1 MLIIWDSSFHLF
13 FTPSNLWDNKK
24 RRCDFIFSDIFSYYT
39 YFTILKFKME
49 VHLPGE
55 FKVIFSLFFVLFCV
69 FFVLF
74 LCFFRSFLLTRPYFI
89 RICTFLSKTVVFSS
103 IWKFL
108 VLFHIIQFYHDS
120 RVPFNCPFPYF
131 LPFLLGILF
140 RTFSVPFN

>member
-1 MLIIWDSSFHLF
+1 MEQQ
-13 FTPSNLWDNKK
+13 K
-24 RRCDFIFSDIFSYYT
+24 RRCGFIFFDIISDYT

-55 FKVIFSLFFVLFCV
+55 FQVFFRCFSDLFQVIFSL

-74 LCFFRSFLLTRPYFI
+74 LCFFRSFLFTRPYFI
-89 RICTFLSKTVVFSS
+89 RICTFLSKTVVFIS

-120 RVPFNCPFPYF
+120 RVPFNCLFPYF
-131 LPFLLGILF
+131 F
-140 RTFSVPFN
+140 RTFSVPFGYHFS

>member
-1 MLIIWDSSFHLF
+1 MLTIWDSLFLSSFI
-13 FTPSNLWDNKK
+13 PPNLWDNKK
-24 RRCDFIFSDIFSYYT
+24 EDVNSSSPIFFLIILILPYWNSKWKCIYLVNFSC
-39 YFTILKFKME
+39 
-49 VHLPGE
+49 
-55 FKVIFSLFFVLFCV
+55 FSVV
-69 FFVLF
+69 FQS
-74 LCFFRSFLLTRPYFI
+74 FFRSFLLTRPYFI

-140 RTFSVPFN
+140 RTFSVPFS